1 MSKALRKMIKLKRT
15 LWYECRHSGLKQA
28 EVVNEYKSLNNM
40 VKKKVTEDIKAF
52 KLNLAKNSRNNP
64 KSVYAYLNS
73 KTGIKDTIKAL
84 KNVMMDQLQLMEWT

>member
-15 LWYECRHSGLKQA
+15 SWHECRHSGFKQV
-28 EVVNEYKSLNNM
+28 EVVNEYKSLNKI

-73 KTGIKDTIKAL
+73 KTVIKDTIKAL